1 MRNGQHSFVP
11 QTFSPSLPLNRKKA
25 WIIYHVSEV
34 KYWEVPDKKNAF
46 HAQVLRL
53 LSSEISSLK
62 TSRTPVVGDALQKGT
77 SSFGL
82 TYIDIHVICRTGI
95 ELVDYFRFHTIFG
108 MELTASR
115 HSSFS
120 TVLVLPTNLPYK
132 NIYICIMMYKYN
144 MMSS

>member
-1 MRNGQHSFVP
+1 M
-11 QTFSPSLPLNRKKA
+11 
-25 WIIYHVSEV
+25 
-34 KYWEVPDKKNAF
+34 
-46 HAQVLRL
+46 
-53 LSSEISSLK
+53 
-62 TSRTPVVGDALQKGT
+62 VGHTLQKGT
-77 SSFGL
+77 SSFRL

-120 TVLVLPTNLPYK
+120 TVLALPTNLPYK